1 MKTLFLILSF
11 SFCLSYANAQK
22 FVVEKDSLLGM
33 YYVKSEKHDSLLQ
46 AYKALGPETD
56 CKTGNR
62 AAYSNYVQRF
72 MCTLLNQDIMDKL
85 KKIDAAINI
94 HYYFN
99 KNGEFIDAV
108 FFVDKIVLETLTM
121 EDFQYV
127 YQQCKKQRIDMRH
140 LVWSGDFTYAWIS
153 LYWYVPIRL
162 R

>member
-1 MKTLFLILSF
+1 
-11 SFCLSYANAQK
+11 
-22 FVVEKDSLLGM
+22 M

-72 MCTLLNQDIMDKL
+72 VCTLLNQDIMDKL

-127 YQQCKKQRIDMRH
+127 YQQCKK
-140 LVWSGDFTYAWIS
+140 
-153 LYWYVPIRL
+153 
-162 R
+162 